1 MLHLIGRLGAE
12 EEMAE
17 DEGWLYQPHLYCT
30 MAVLRAWCA
39 SAGFPT
45 TSSAEEYVGGVS
57 DSAKRT

>member
-1 MLHLIGRLGAE
+1 
-12 EEMAE
+12 MAE